1 MRGEPVARLRAC
13 SVGPF
18 EFAAH
23 PIHVIHVTATHVG
36 CGGERERL
44 LESSAAAAKL
54 CLAERA
60 PPLSKRGSRRGARSE
75 TTSDLSGDR
84 RAVQA
89 LLPTLWVQSA
99 SLTPL
104 HVVQP
109 SSAPCRKFSR

>member
-60 PPLSKRGSRRGARSE
+60 PPLEQARLAPADRKRRSR
-75 TTSDLSGDR
+75 
-84 RAVQA
+84 
-89 LLPTLWVQSA
+89 
-99 SLTPL
+99 PL
-104 HVVQP
+104 G
-109 SSAPCRKFSR
+109 

>member
-60 PPLSKRGSRRGARSE
+60 PPPKQQNLAGEAR
-75 TTSDLSGDR
+75 TRVAR
-84 RAVQA
+84 RA
-89 LLPTLWVQSA
+89 
-99 SLTPL
+99 
-104 HVVQP
+104 
-109 SSAPCRKFSR
+109 

>member
-44 LESSAAAAKL
+44 LEA
-54 CLAERA
+54 
-60 PPLSKRGSRRGARSE
+60 RRGR
-75 TTSDLSGDR
+75 
-84 RAVQA
+84 
-89 LLPTLWVQSA
+89 
-99 SLTPL
+99 
-104 HVVQP
+104 
-109 SSAPCRKFSR
+109 